1 MFRTNILLDL
11 FLPFRTF
18 NKTADIQM
26 QWTTTSAQILNS
38 HENKTKWQVAMHL
51 LKQTAD
57 CTALQSQIEPLSQ
70 KSHIAKEYGLLPAD
84 AQQQ

>member
-1 MFRTNILLDL
+1 MFCTNILLDL

-18 NKTADIQM
+18 NKTADIQ
-26 QWTTTSAQILNS
+26 WTMISAQILNS
-38 HENKTKWQVAMHL
+38 HENKTEWQVATHL

-70 KSHIAKEYGLLPAD
+70 KSHTTKEYGLLPAD

>member
-1 MFRTNILLDL
+1 
-11 FLPFRTF
+11 
-18 NKTADIQM
+18 
-26 QWTTTSAQILNS
+26 
-38 HENKTKWQVAMHL
+38 MHL
-51 LKQTAD
+51 LKQTTD